1 MAHPPDSLQEAP
13 VTLSYAD
20 ENVFHT
26 ADPRRRSSDE
36 VDLGA
41 TWRAA
46 GSEGSE
52 DAWRLAW
59 LRDTGELYLCQAG
72 GYPGPSQHV
81 RVLAVVPTEAELD
94 ALLDGWRD
102 HRTDED
108 GLAWLRSRLSPVAA

>member
-1 MAHPPDSLQEAP
+1 MTVA
-13 VTLSYAD
+13 YAD
-20 ENVFHT
+20 ETAFQT
-26 ADPRRRSSDE
+26 ADPRRRTSDE

-41 TWRAA
+41 TWRTA
-46 GSEGSE
+46 GSD

-81 RVLAVVPTEAELD
+81 RVLAVIASEAELD
-94 ALLDGWRD
+94 TVVEGWRD

-108 GLAWLRSRLSPVAA
+108 GLAWLRGRVNRRAA

>member
-1 MAHPPDSLQEAP
+1 MTVA
-13 VTLSYAD
+13 YAD
-20 ENVFHT
+20 ENAFQT
-26 ADPRRRSSDE
+26 ADPRRRTSDE

-41 TWRAA
+41 TWRTA
-46 GSEGSE
+46 GSD

-81 RVLAVVPTEAELD
+81 RVLAVIPSEAALD
-94 ALLDGWRD
+94 AVLDGWRD

-108 GLAWLRSRLSPVAA
+108 GLAWLRSRVSRQAA

>member
-1 MAHPPDSLQEAP
+1 MT
-13 VTLSYAD
+13 VSYAD
-20 ENVFHT
+20 ENVFQT
-26 ADPRRRSSDE
+26 ADPRRRTSDE

-41 TWRAA
+41 TWRSA
-46 GSEGSE
+46 GSD

-81 RVLAVVPTEAELD
+81 RVLAVIPTEPELD

-108 GLAWLRSRLSPVAA
+108 GLAWLRQRVIPVAA

>member
-1 MAHPPDSLQEAP
+1 MTVA
-13 VTLSYAD
+13 YAD
-20 ENVFHT
+20 ENAFQT
-26 ADPRRRSSDE
+26 ADPRRRTSDE

-41 TWRAA
+41 TWRTA
-46 GSEGSE
+46 GSD

-81 RVLAVVPTEAELD
+81 RVLAVIPSEAELD
-94 ALLDGWRD
+94 AVLDGWRD

-108 GLAWLRSRLSPVAA
+108 GLAWLRSRVSRQAA

>member
-1 MAHPPDSLQEAP
+1 M
-13 VTLSYAD
+13 TMSYRD
-20 ENVFHT
+20 ESVFHS
-26 ADPRRRSSDE
+26 ADPRRRTSDE

-46 GSEGSE
+46 GSE

-59 LRDTGELYLCQAG
+59 LRVTSELYLCQSG
-72 GYPGPSQHV
+72 GYPGPSSDV
-81 RVLAVVPTEAELD
+81 VVLGIIPNEAALD

-108 GLAWLRSRLSPVAA
+108 GLGWLWNRINPAAA